1 MELNVC
7 PSTLKMGYNTYSPE
21 ACRRLFGGRHVSHV
35 LDFNSP
41 NNDSADT
48 SDYAA
53 HIGRISLSGVQP
65 KGALVLRDGQLRK
78 PAEGER
84 GEYILKPAPVSYV
97 LLERKYC
104 PANEHLTMQIASQVY
119 GIETAA
125 NALCFFCDGEAAYL
139 TKRFDMAPDGTKY
152 PQEDFAS
159 LAGLTK
165 ANGGSDYKYNLLSYE
180 DCADIIRRYVRAA
193 QVDVLRFFRVVLFNY
208 VTLNDDAHLKNF
220 SLIDRGNGDYRL
232 APAYDLINT
241 SLHLHVPRIFALEK
255 GLFKEGMRMT
265 DTHTV
270 DRDDFEEFGRRIGLP
285 ERVVKRELDLFSK
298 ESLDVLALIDRSFL
312 SDELKNYYKFSYQY
326 RCATLREPV
335 KNGEAGTQV
344 E

>member
-1 MELNVC
+1 MEELKHC
-7 PSTLKMGYNTYSPE
+7 PSTLKEGYNTYSPE
-21 ACRRLFGGRHVSHV
+21 ACRKLFGGKQVSHI
-35 LDFNSP
+35 LDFDSP
-41 NNDSADT
+41 NNNSADST
-48 SDYAA
+48 DYAE

-65 KGALVLRDGQLRK
+65 KGALVLRDGSLRK
-78 PAEGER
+78 PKEGER
-84 GEYILKPAPVSYV
+84 GEYILKPAPVSYA

-104 PANEHLTMQIASQVY
+104 PANEHLTMQMAAQAY

-125 NALCFFCDGEAAYL
+125 NALCFFRDGEAAYI
-139 TKRFDMAPDGTKY
+139 TKRFDVAPDGSKY

-165 ANGGSDYKYNLLSYE
+165 ANGGTNYKYGVLSYE

-193 QVDVLRFFRVVLFNY
+193 QVDLLRFFRVVLFNY
-208 VTLNDDAHLKNF
+208 ITLNDDAHLKNF

-241 SLHLHVPRIFALEK
+241 SLHLRTPQIFALEK

-270 DRDDFEEFGRRIGLP
+270 DRTDFEEFGRRIGLP
-285 ERVVKRELDLFSK
+285 DRMVKREISTFAE
-298 ESLDVLALIDRSFL
+298 ESPIALGLIERSFL
-312 SDELKNYYKFSYQY
+312 SEELKKSYRQSYQY
-326 RCATLREPV
+326 RCFTL
-335 KNGEAGTQV
+335 K
-344 E
+344 

>member
-1 MELNVC
+1 MEVLKHC
-7 PSTLKMGYNTYSPE
+7 PSTLKEGFSTYSPE
-21 ACRRLFGGRHVSHV
+21 ACRKLFGGKQVSHI
-35 LDFNSP
+35 LDFDSP
-41 NNDSADT
+41 NNDSADST
-48 SDYAA
+48 DYAE

-65 KGALVLRDGQLRK
+65 KGALVLRDGSLRK
-78 PAEGER
+78 PKEGER
-84 GEYILKPAPVSYV
+84 GEYILKPAPVSYA

-104 PANEHLTMQIASQVY
+104 PANEHLTMQMAAQAY

-125 NALCFFCDGEAAYL
+125 NALCFFRDGEAAYI
-139 TKRFDMAPDGTKY
+139 TKRFDVAPDGSKY

-165 ANGGSDYKYNLLSYE
+165 ANGGTNYKYGVLSYE

-193 QVDVLRFFRVVLFNY
+193 QVDLLRFFRVVLFNY
-208 VTLNDDAHLKNF
+208 ITLNDDAHLKNF

-241 SLHLHVPRIFALEK
+241 SLHLRTPQIFALEK

-270 DRDDFEEFGRRIGLP
+270 DRTDFEEFGRRIGLP
-285 ERVVKRELDLFSK
+285 DRMVKREVDTFA
-298 ESLDVLALIDRSFL
+298 EVSLLALGLIERSFL
-312 SDELKNYYKFSYQY
+312 SEELKKSDRQSYQY
-326 RCATLREPV
+326 RCFTL
-335 KNGEAGTQV
+335 K
-344 E
+344 